1 MTWLFVFST
10 FAPTY
15 LVTKGYTPGEMGLIM
30 AAIGFGAFVWG
41 FVGPAISDRIG
52 RKPTLIIFCLI
63 ASISPLVLALV
74 HASLAVMM
82 ILGFLTSV
90 GQACFPLFMVII
102 PGESMPSGLVAT
114 AISVTQLI
122 GEIVGGC
129 IAPVLAGI
137 GADAWGLEAPLYIA
151 FVGAII
157 SAVISIG
164 LIETA
169 PVKFQKLKQT
179 AVNIPEAE
187 ITEI

>member
-1 MTWLFVFST
+1 
-10 FAPTY
+10 
-15 LVTKGYTPGEMGLIM
+15 
-30 AAIGFGAFVWG
+30 
-41 FVGPAISDRIG
+41 
-52 RKPTLIIFCLI
+52 
-63 ASISPLVLALV
+63 
-74 HASLAVMM
+74 
-82 ILGFLTSV
+82 
-90 GQACFPLFMVII
+90 MVII